1 MLADLYTI
9 MSMVKTNQ
17 IENRGRRGGVKQT
30 SAFFMLPA
38 VKLLLVLPI
47 YFFRNEAAFKA
58 RVHWLSL
65 LVKTSA
71 RAKYFLLALASLGG
85 ATQIGS
91 FLFLSHR
98 ARRSR
103 QVH

>member
-1 MLADLYTI
+1 

-17 IENRGRRGGVKQT
+17 IENRGRRGVVKQT

-65 LVKTSA
+65 LANASA
-71 RAKYFLLALASLGG
+71 AGKYFLLALATLGG
-85 ATQIGS
+85 ATQIG
-91 FLFLSHR
+91 
-98 ARRSR
+98 
-103 QVH
+103 